1 GSERAQAAPLPS
13 ATRLGPCSGPCSFSH
28 SPSAESPCSVCWPS
42 GSGWRCAGSPG
53 PSATA
58 RSASLAPQR
67 TLSARPYLWPGGR
80 LPDVTRSRGK
90 SARILKSEAKQMK
103 KDGGDD
109 NDAGTSADTQQ
120 APKTIQAAP
129 GDVASS
135 RPVSEPTNQQQNQ
148 S

>member
-1 GSERAQAAPLPS
+1 MIGNLKPLEIVLIVLVILLLFGAKKLPDM
-13 ATRLGPCSGPCSFSH
+13 
-28 SPSAESPCSVCWPS
+28 
-42 GSGWRCAGSPG
+42 
-53 PSATA
+53 A
-58 RSASLAPQR
+58 RSL
-67 TLSARPYLWPGGR
+67 
-80 LPDVTRSRGK
+80 GK

-109 NDAGTSADTQQ
+109 GETGTGATAESQQ

-135 RPVSEPTNQQQNQ
+135 RPVAEPADQKQQNQ